1 MSSRIRA
8 LAVAA
13 ALTACWWC
21 LGVGPAVAHTELQ
34 ARSPE
39 QGVVLDT
46 APKTIRLTFTEELGG
61 GSLAVATSGR
71 SVGAGPARVDGAE
84 IVLDVAAGSPAGVWT
99 VAYRVVSADGHPVTG
114 QYQFTVK
121 ADPATSTPAPFDT
134 PSSAPSPTA
143 GTTPTPTAASA
154 PTGMAHESPAV
165 EIAVTVIAL
174 AALVVGVFYRRR
186 RP

>member
-1 MSSRIRA
+1 MGS
-8 LAVAA
+8 
-13 ALTACWWC
+13 
-21 LGVGPAVAHTELQ
+21 AVAHTELL

-39 QGVVLDT
+39 QGAVLDA

-71 SVGAGPARVDGAE
+71 SVAAGPARVDAAE

-99 VAYRVVSADGHPVTG
+99 VAYRVVSADGHPITG

-121 ADPATSTPAPFDT
+121 PGSAKPTPNRSET
-134 PSSAPSPTA
+134 PSSTPSPTA
-143 GTTPTPTAASA
+143 SNTPTSTAPPAGA
-154 PTGMAHESPAV
+154 HTGRAHESPAV
-165 EIAVTVIAL
+165 EVAVTVIAL
-174 AALVVGVFYRRR
+174 VALVVGVFFRRR